1 MSCWLWQSYVEEQL
15 RYVLLVIVYQNVQVT
30 SHQSRMPVI
39 GVIQDQ
45 VVIEDPTLNEEGWV
59 SSFPATAGVK

>member
-1 MSCWLWQSYVEEQL
+1 
-15 RYVLLVIVYQNVQVT
+15 
-30 SHQSRMPVI
+30 MPVI